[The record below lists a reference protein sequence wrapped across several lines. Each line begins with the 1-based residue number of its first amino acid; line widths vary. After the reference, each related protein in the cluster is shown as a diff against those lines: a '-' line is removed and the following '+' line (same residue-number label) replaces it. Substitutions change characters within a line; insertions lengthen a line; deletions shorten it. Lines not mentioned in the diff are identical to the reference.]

1 MLNLENIKNLQ
12 KELSS
17 LLGVSGYEDE
27 VSNFILKM
35 IEEKNLADKVWKDKL
50 GNILVIKE
58 GKVGKERILFDA
70 HIDEIGFMVSHI
82 DKKGFLRFVPVG
94 GWDTRILL
102 GQAIIIKSESGKIY
116 HGLIGSKPPHL
127 TSINERK
134 KVVDIPDM
142 YIDIGMTSLEA
153 VEKAGIHIGTIGTLY
168 VPFQELPNN
177 FIRGKAFDD
186 RTGCNV
192 LLHLLME
199 VKDVEIQDTLLFN
212 FAVQEE
218 FGRIGTG
225 PGAYT
230 LNPSMAIAVENTTA
244 ADVPGIKSSENPA
257 ILRDGPAITIAD
269 KSIISS
275 KYVNKRLTENANKE
289 GIKYQFKRPMYGL
302 TDAGI
307 IQESREGIPSTV
319 VSVPC
324 RYIHSPTSLLNLE
337 DIQNT
342 IKLLIA
348 FVKNSAN
355 I

>member
-1 MLNLENIKNLQ
+1 MLNLESIKNLQ
-12 KELSS
+12 KELTS

-27 VSNFILKM
+27 ISDFILK
-35 IEEKNLADKVWKDKL
+35 IINEKALADRAWKDKL
-50 GNILVIKE
+50 GNVLAVKE
-58 GKVGKERILFDA
+58 GKNAKERILFDA
-70 HIDEIGFMVSHI
+70 HTDEIGFMISHI

-102 GQAIIIKSESGKIY
+102 GQAIIIKSDSGKIY

-153 VEKAGIHIGTIGTLY
+153 VEKAGINIGTIGTLY
-168 VPFQELPNN
+168 TPFQELPNN

-199 VKDVEIQDTLLFN
+199 VKDIEIQDTLLFN

-269 KSIISS
+269 KSIICS
-275 KYVNKRLTENANKE
+275 KYVNRRLTENAHKE

-337 DIQNT
+337 DILNT
-342 IKLLIA
+342 VLLLKA
-348 FVKNSAN
+348 FINNSADV
-355 I
+355 

>member
-1 MLNLENIKNLQ
+1 MLNLESIKNLQ

-17 LLGVSGYEDE
+17 LLGVSGFEDE
-27 VSNFILKM
+27 VSDFILAM
-35 IEEKNLADKVWKDKL
+35 IKEKNLVDKVWKDKL
-50 GNILVIKE
+50 GNVLVVKE
-58 GKVGKERILFDA
+58 GKGNKERILFDA
-70 HIDEIGFMVSHI
+70 HTDEIGFMVSHV

-102 GQAIIIKSESGKIY
+102 GQAVIVRAESGKIY

-127 TSINERK
+127 TSLNERK

-142 YIDIGMTSLEA
+142 YIDLGMASKEKVEESGINIGS
-153 VEKAGIHIGTIGTLY
+153 IGTLY
-168 VPFQELPNN
+168 APFQELPEN
-177 FIRGKAFDD
+177 FVRGKAFDD

-199 VKDVEIQDTLLFN
+199 VKDLDHQDTLVFN
-212 FAVQEE
+212 FTVQEE
-218 FGRIGTG
+218 TGRTGTV
-225 PGAYT
+225 PGAFA
-230 LNPSMAIAVENTTA
+230 LNPTMAIAVENTTA
-244 ADVPGIKSSENPA
+244 ADVPGIKLSENPA
-257 ILRDGPAITIAD
+257 NLRGGPAITIAD

-275 KYVNKRLTENANKE
+275 KFVNRRLIENAKKE

-302 TDAGI
+302 TNAGR
-307 IQESREGIPSTV
+307 IQESKEGVPSTV

-337 DIQNT
+337 DILNT
-342 IKLLIA
+342 VKLLNA
-348 FVKNSAN
+348 FVKNSAE